1 MTFPFDFRRG
11 DAELYRPLSRMM
23 ALSVAAAAFLLGGC
37 TIERGGE
44 AQTGAQT
51 SAQSG
56 AQTTAEGTTT
66 APATSPVA
74 SGAGTPAGAPA
85 PATPDTATDSLVDP
99 SKVVPDE
106 RPRADMRL
114 EVDLK
119 ARRLHVYQGQTRTA
133 THPVGVGTAEWPT
146 QTGEWVV
153 SQVVWNP
160 EWIPPR
166 DESWTEDRERK
177 APGEPGNPLGRA
189 QLIYDPPRTVHG
201 TNQPESVGKAVSHGS
216 LRLRNEVI
224 TQLGRQV
231 MEAAGVGEDDAWY
244 RRVQENR
251 TEKVI
256 VDLPRVVPIRVY

>member
-1 MTFPFDFRRG
+1 MRPAVLARLQPLRLALAACTLLVGACTVRSG
-11 DAELYRPLSRMM
+11 DSTAD
-23 ALSVAAAAFLLGGC
+23 GG
-37 TIERGGE
+37 
-44 AQTGAQT
+44 
-51 SAQSG
+51 
-56 AQTTAEGTTT
+56 
-66 APATSPVA
+66 A
-74 SGAGTPAGAPA
+74 SGAAPSATPSATPSAAPSAAPAQGGVAASGVPAGAPGDVA
-85 PATPDTATDSLVDP
+85 TATGDTLVDP
-99 SKVVPDE
+99 SKVTPDN

-119 ARRLHVYQGQTRTA
+119 ARRLHVYQGQARA
-133 THPVGVGTAEWPT
+133 ASHPVGVGTERWPT

-177 APGEPGNPLGRA
+177 APGAPDNPLGRA

-216 LRLRNEVI
+216 IRMRNDEI
-224 TQLGRQV
+224 TQLARRV
-231 MEAAGVGEDDAWY
+231 MEAAGVGEDDAWH
-244 RRVQENR
+244 RRVRENR

-256 VDLPRVVPIRVY
+256 VDLPRVVPIRVF